1 MDRNAEPNSKATHRE
16 LALHDFLRIDIVP
29 PHLYTATVLMIKSL
43 STGEN
48 CSKACFKLLR
58 QATGNIS
65 WERIFDS
72 LKRYCEG
79 TIMSMDTVFNLCL
92 GLLAEVGQNS
102 SLTGMSPQE
111 SEAMIQVIDL
121 IGVVAANDSSA
132 RQVILEQQSWRAP
145 LYLMQL
151 LRCPVEPAL
160 KAAAIRSLTA
170 LIGSAES
177 SSSLWVS
184 IESDNL
190 LQGLIQELQVT
201 ESQLEKYPLT
211 ISFCKE
217 WFQLFVTAHFL
228 IPGNLFY

>member
-1 MDRNAEPNSKATHRE
+1 
-16 LALHDFLRIDIVP
+16 
-29 PHLYTATVLMIKSL
+29 MIKSL

-79 TIMSMDTVFNLCL
+79 TVTNPYHRYHVYQIFL

-151 LRCPVEPAL
+151 LRCPVEPGL

-211 ISFCKE
+211 IAFCKE
-217 WFQLFVTAHFL
+217 SEFHSESGRGCPRSITVR
-228 IPGNLFY
+228 G

>member
-1 MDRNAEPNSKATHRE
+1 MAE
-16 LALHDFLRIDIVP
+16 I
-29 PHLYTATVLMIKSL
+29 
-43 STGEN
+43 
-48 CSKACFKLLR
+48 
-58 QATGNIS
+58 
-65 WERIFDS
+65 
-72 LKRYCEG
+72 
-79 TIMSMDTVFNLCL
+79 
-92 GLLAEVGQNS
+92 GQNS

-151 LRCPVEPAL
+151 LRCPVEPGL

-217 WFQLFVTAHFL
+217 QFQRFVTVHFPVPSESSSL
-228 IPGNLFY
+228 VPKGTWLY

>member
-1 MDRNAEPNSKATHRE
+1 
-16 LALHDFLRIDIVP
+16 
-29 PHLYTATVLMIKSL
+29 
-43 STGEN
+43 
-48 CSKACFKLLR
+48 
-58 QATGNIS
+58 
-65 WERIFDS
+65 
-72 LKRYCEG
+72 
-79 TIMSMDTVFNLCL
+79 
-92 GLLAEVGQNS
+92 
-102 SLTGMSPQE
+102 MSPQE

-151 LRCPVEPAL
+151 LRCPVEPGL

-217 WFQLFVTAHFL
+217 QFQLFRTT
-228 IPGNLFY
+228 LF